1 MKSNF
6 IIFTLLIAMLTGC
19 ATPLGTGK
27 APLSGIQSRLAALSK
42 AKYDVSLIMEVP
54 SANNAISNQIMVA
67 SIQAGA
73 DATAVVDLVAI
84 LKGPNAKP
92 IAVLGDNDA
101 VTAATIEAALKR
113 LQGFK
118 PSAKLYFVGETSYG
132 QALKAQA
139 DAAGVNFEAVSGGF
153 NSEVQL
159 L

>member
-1 MKSNF
+1 MKKTISLVL
-6 IIFTLLIAMLTGC
+6 TLLITMLTGC
-19 ATPLGTGK
+19 ATPSGTGN
-27 APLSGIQSRLAALSK
+27 APLSATQSRLAALTK
-42 AKYDVSLIMEVP
+42 VKNDVSLIKEVP

-67 SIQAGA
+67 SIKAGA

-84 LKGPNAKP
+84 LKGPNTKP
-92 IAVLGDNDA
+92 IAVIGDNDA

-139 DAAGVNFEAVSGGF
+139 DAAGVNFEAV
-153 NSEVQL
+153 VYP
-159 L
+159 

>member
-1 MKSNF
+1 MKKTISLVL
-6 IIFTLLIAMLTGC
+6 ILLITMLASC
-19 ATPLGTGK
+19 ATPSGTGN
-27 APLSGIQSRLAALSK
+27 ASLSATQSRLAALTK
-42 AKYDVSLIMEVP
+42 VKNDVSLIMEVP
-54 SANNAISNQIMVA
+54 SANNAISNQIMVS
-67 SIQAGA
+67 SIKAGA

-84 LKGPNAKP
+84 LKGPNTKP

-139 DAAGVNFEAVSGGF
+139 DAAGVNFEAV
-153 NSEVQL
+153 VYP
-159 L
+159 

>member
-1 MKSNF
+1 MKKTISLVL
-6 IIFTLLIAMLTGC
+6 TLLITMLTGC
-19 ATPLGTGK
+19 ATPSGTGN
-27 APLSGIQSRLAALSK
+27 APLSATQSRLAALTK
-42 AKYDVSLIMEVP
+42 VKNDVSLIKEVP

-67 SIQAGA
+67 SIKAGA

-84 LKGPNAKP
+84 LKGPNTKP
-92 IAVLGDNDA
+92 IAVIDDNDA

-139 DAAGVNFEAVSGGF
+139 DAAGVNFEAV
-153 NSEVQL
+153 VYP
-159 L
+159 